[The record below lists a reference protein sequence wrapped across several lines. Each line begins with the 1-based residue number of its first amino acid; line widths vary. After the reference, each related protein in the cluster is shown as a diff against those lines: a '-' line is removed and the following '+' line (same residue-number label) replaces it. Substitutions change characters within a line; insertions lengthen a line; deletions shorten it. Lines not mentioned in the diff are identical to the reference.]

1 MQREGNTFSR
11 SIYFLVQQE
20 QQVKQD
26 GMKIVYAGF
35 AWAKTYNIYEVYRE

>member
-1 MQREGNTFSR
+1 MHVFVNVQREGITFFR
-11 SIYFLVQQE
+11 SIYFLVQQ

-35 AWAKTYNIYEVYRE
+35 A